1 MKESLEATL
10 KDVELTKEVYRLYT
24 LEHLTQQE
32 ISVKLCIGRSTVW
45 RKIRTFE
52 AENPE
57 LAEKMKKQGKEI
69 TPSDYKDLVKEI
81 AELKKQLKTER
92 LRADFYEEMV
102 APDFDKMCTYKIT
115 YPNFQ
120 AFSKNNLCKWVTQRL
135 FFVSLHH
142 VCT

>member
-57 LAEKMKKQGKEI
+57 LAEKMNKQGKEI

-92 LRADFYEEMV
+92 LRADFYE
-102 APDFDKMCTYKIT
+102 
-115 YPNFQ
+115 
-120 AFSKNNLCKWVTQRL
+120 
-135 FFVSLHH
+135 
-142 VCT
+142 

>member
-1 MKESLEATL
+1 MKSRILGESIFPCWNARIIIQNGEENLSILGWKSQKHAD
-10 KDVELTKEVYRLYT
+10 KSWKSIRI
-24 LEHLTQQE
+24 QE

-102 APDFDKMCTYKIT
+102 AFGKEVYGIDLKKAGTK
-115 YPNFQ
+115 
-120 AFSKNNLCKWVTQRL
+120 
-135 FFVSLHH
+135 
-142 VCT
+142 

>member
-10 KDVELTKEVYRLYT
+10 KDVELTKEVYCLYT

-57 LAEKMKKQGKEI
+57 LAEKMSKQGKEI
-69 TPSDYKDLVKEI
+69 TPDDYKDLVKGV
-81 AELKKQLKTER
+81 AELKKQLKAER

-102 APDFDKMCTYKIT
+102 AFGKEAYGIKVWK
-115 YPNFQ
+115 
-120 AFSKNNLCKWVTQRL
+120 A
-135 FFVSLHH
+135 
-142 VCT
+142 